1 MSNKDKDR
9 IVNETEPATGD
20 LYVEES
26 TPEENKNTNTEPEK
40 PDYQIP
46 SKFQNK
52 SVEDVAKSYSELEKS
67 YGKQA
72 QELGNARKLADQLVQ
87 RELDSKTVEPT
98 KVDEPVEFDYDNP
111 IESIGKLVD
120 QRLKPVTDKLTKADS
135 YSVEQQLKSKHP
147 DFVEVVATPEFNDW
161 VNSSNVRMDLYS
173 RANNNLD
180 LEAADELLI
189 NYKAQNPTVSTASID
204 DKERNVQSR
213 VADMTTES
221 GSSGQ
226 TSTKVFKRKEII
238 NLRTQNP
245 TKYWEM
251 ADEIRQAYVEGRVR

>member
-1 MSNKDKDR
+1 
-9 IVNETEPATGD
+9 
-20 LYVEES
+20 
-26 TPEENKNTNTEPEK
+26 
-40 PDYQIP
+40 
-46 SKFQNK
+46 
-52 SVEDVAKSYSELEKS
+52 
-67 YGKQA
+67 
-72 QELGNARKLADQLVQ
+72 
-87 RELDSKTVEPT
+87 
-98 KVDEPVEFDYDNP
+98 
-111 IESIGKLVD
+111 
-120 QRLKPVTDKLTKADS
+120 
-135 YSVEQQLKSKHP
+135 
-147 DFVEVVATPEFNDW
+147 
-161 VNSSNVRMDLYS
+161 MDLYS

-189 NYKAQNPTVSTASID
+189 NFKAQRQQGSTASIS